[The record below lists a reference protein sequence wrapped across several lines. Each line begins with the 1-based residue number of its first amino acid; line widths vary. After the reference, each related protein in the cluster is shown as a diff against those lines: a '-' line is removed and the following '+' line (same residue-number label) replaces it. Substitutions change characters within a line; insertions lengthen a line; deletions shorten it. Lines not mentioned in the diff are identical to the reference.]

1 MSTLL
6 RPSHLVSY
14 LPLPQNSHID
24 DDNDGGK
31 ERIQA
36 LHRQGKRR
44 LWSPCLQLAM
54 ILVLLLL
61 AGTAGFFIALSLPR
75 NRLASSSLPDTV
87 PQVPTAFSKETF
99 RYNES
104 FAAPPPQAGGPEPV
118 WDSLIPNGLGYVKH
132 PSLAPNLSVVSVFH
146 QLHCLYTLRRAY
158 YALSEDKHELED
170 FDFGIQRAPHAAH
183 CFEYLRQALICSA
196 DSSIEPAGERVQ
208 GFLGWGFQRQC
219 RDYGALMAWAEKW
232 RAFSGHGF
240 IAFKDVPPSPGL

>member
-1 MSTLL
+1 MSFSSRYMTSFGEYPLFSCRPWKDSPPTKLNLAMSTLL

-87 PQVPTAFSKETF
+87 PQGEFSF
-99 RYNES
+99 
-104 FAAPPPQAGGPEPV
+104 PPV
-118 WDSLIPNGLGYVKH
+118 
-132 PSLAPNLSVVSVFH
+132 
-146 QLHCLYTLRRAY
+146 AY
-158 YALSEDKHELED
+158 AT
-170 FDFGIQRAPHAAH
+170 R
-183 CFEYLRQALICSA
+183 
-196 DSSIEPAGERVQ
+196 
-208 GFLGWGFQRQC
+208 
-219 RDYGALMAWAEKW
+219 
-232 RAFSGHGF
+232 
-240 IAFKDVPPSPGL
+240 